1 MQFPRSLGIQ
11 QKSCCAAFSE
21 KERCEERG
29 KGGHRD
35 KQSEETVPMKA
46 VGRDGQL
53 GTQLAH
59 FTAPARE
66 LGVTTNDCSLPLEYD
81 T

>member
-1 MQFPRSLGIQ
+1 MEHY
-11 QKSCCAAFSE
+11 SCKTLYF
-21 KERCEERG
+21 
-29 KGGHRD
+29 D
-35 KQSEETVPMKA
+35 YVPV

-81 T
+81 TWEAQDGGPGAKRRPGKGCGTG